1 MLNLSASIAFHAR
14 QTPERPAVIYHDRHI
29 GYGEFYIRIQRMA
42 ALLHAHGIGPGDV
55 VALFMKNS
63 PAFLDIAYAAS
74 YLGAVFLPVN
84 YRLAAAEAD
93 YILSDAQARLLF
105 VDAEFTDIAALDIAT
120 VVLDAAAQADS
131 RILCAAHL
139 LTPEPCVR
147 QEQDLV
153 RLMYTS
159 GTTSRPKGVMHTYG
173 NIHWKC
179 IDHVIALGLTREER
193 LLIVGPLYH
202 VGAFDLPGI
211 AVLALGGLFCIH
223 RDFDAERALASIER
237 YKLTAAWMAPVMVSR
252 ILSFESAANFDVSS
266 FRWVIAGGEKTPESR
281 IRDFTRVFKAGRFID
296 AYGMTE
302 TCSGDTLMEPG
313 CEFKKI
319 GSTGRATPHVELC
332 IMDEAGA
339 GLPSNT
345 HGEICMR
352 GPKVTRGYWNAPE
365 KTAECFFGDWLR
377 SGDVGYLDED
387 GFLFLTDRVKDMI
400 VTGAEN
406 VASSEVEAVLYKLPQ
421 VMEAAVIG
429 APDERWG
436 ERIVA
441 VVVLQP
447 QASLTFEELVEH
459 CARHLARFKIPKEL
473 RLIDALPR
481 NPSGKVLKRTLRQT
495 GSPRPLSE

>member
-14 QTPERPAVIYHDRHI
+14 QTPDRTAVIYRDRPI
-29 GYGEFYIRIQRMA
+29 SYGEFYTRIHCLA
-42 ALLHAHGIGPGDV
+42 ALMHARGIKPGDV

-63 PAFLDIAYAAS
+63 PAFLEIAYAAS
-74 YLGAVFLPVN
+74 YVGAVFLPVN

-93 YILSDAQARLLF
+93 YILNDAQARLLF
-105 VDAEFTDIAALDIAT
+105 VDQEFTEIVALDIPS
-120 VVLDAAAQADS
+120 VVLDDAAQADS
-131 RILCAAHL
+131 RL
-139 LTPEPCVR
+139 LFTQDMPIPDVCVR

-159 GTTSRPKGVMHTYG
+159 GTTARPKGVMHTYG

-179 IDHVIALGLTREER
+179 IDHIIVLGLSREER
-193 LLIVGPLYH
+193 LMIVGPLYH

-211 AVLALGGLFCIH
+211 AVLSMGGLFCLH
-223 RDFDAERALASIER
+223 RDFDAGRALASIER
-237 YKLTAAWMAPVMVSR
+237 YKLTSAWMAPVMVSR
-252 ILSFESAANFDVSS
+252 ILSFEQASNFDVSS

-302 TCSGDTLMEPG
+302 TCSGDTLMEAG
-313 CEFKKI
+313 KEFEKI

-332 IMDEAGA
+332 IMDEAGRV
-339 GLPSNT
+339 LPPNT
-345 HGEICMR
+345 QGEICMR
-352 GPKVTRGYWNAPE
+352 GPKVTKGYWNAPD
-365 KTAECFFGDWLR
+365 KTAETFFVDWLR

-406 VASSEVEAVLYKLPQ
+406 VASSEVEAVLYKMPQ

-441 VVVLQP
+441 VIVLQP
-447 QASLTFEELVEH
+447 ESSLTFEELELH
-459 CARHLARFKIPKEL
+459 CAKYLARFKIPKEL
-473 RLIDALPR
+473 RLVEALPR
-481 NPSGKVLKRTLRQT
+481 NPSGKVLKRTLRQAA
-495 GSPRPLSE
+495 G